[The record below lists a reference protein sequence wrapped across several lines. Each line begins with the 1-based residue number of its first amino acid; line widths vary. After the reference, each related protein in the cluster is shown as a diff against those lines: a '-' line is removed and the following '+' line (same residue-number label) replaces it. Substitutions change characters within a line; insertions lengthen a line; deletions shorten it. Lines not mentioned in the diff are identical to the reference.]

1 MNLDWGLIGKGLIA
15 LVTVLTFAAGI
26 FLFMLKRLYGSVD
39 KLFELDAKTKDR
51 TDRVIERVRI
61 LELHLV
67 SKEGG
72 ALMEKLTK

>member
-1 MNLDWGLIGKGLIA
+1 VNIDWELIVKGLIVF
-15 LVTVLTFAAGI
+15 VTVLTFSAGV

-39 KLFELDAKTKDR
+39 KLFDLDAKTKDR
-51 TDRVIERVRI
+51 TDAVIERLRI
-61 LELHLV
+61 IELHMV